1 MKEKSETEENENLEQ
16 KKRFSAIDYLLV
28 AGVFA
33 AVIAGGT
40 IFARDVNELSE
51 SAKMEKFALAA
62 LDAENLHLRSLGWNE
77 FEELHPSGEFEA
89 RDPDPNTSLDG
100 YSIQRVI
107 SPRGETQKEVRL
119 TVTWSGPNEL
129 VENQRQSIAY
139 FSKGGGYHPLITP
152 DGPTNLSIF

>member
-33 AVIAGGT
+33 GVIAGGYV
-40 IFARDVNELSE
+40 FAREVNELSE
-51 SAKMEKFALAA
+51 NAKREKFALAA
-62 LDAENLHLRSLGWNE
+62 LDAEIIHLRSLGWSEFKELQSSDE
-77 FEELHPSGEFEA
+77 FEV
-89 RDPDPNTSLDG
+89 RDRDPNTSFDD
-100 YSIQRVI
+100 YSFQRVI

-119 TVTWSGPNEL
+119 TVTWLGPNGL
-129 VENQRQSIAY
+129 VENQRRSIAY
-139 FSKGGGYHPLITP
+139 FSKGGGYHLLITP